1 MLRIVSLFGVACL
14 AVAAVALASLP
25 KTSIEPI
32 SPPKNNHDT
41 LLGERSGLLARSAT
55 SLYHAQF
62 SLN

>member
-1 MLRIVSLFGVACL
+1 MLRLVSVFGVACL
-14 AVAAVALASLP
+14 AVAAVALVSLP

-32 SPPKNNHDT
+32 SPPKDNHDN
-41 LLGERSGLLARSAT
+41 LLGERSGLLARGAA

>member
-1 MLRIVSLFGVACL
+1 MLRLVSVFGVACL

-25 KTSIEPI
+25 KTSPI

-41 LLGERSGLLARSAT
+41 LLGERSGLLARGAT